1 MERKVVVLL
10 LVAVFLLPGL
20 ARAVVTDEDFLVK
33 TTQNLFNLC
42 TAADDDPRHGKA
54 IHFCHGYL
62 IGAYD
67 YHVSQNS
74 GPDGKLLV
82 CFPDPAPTRNAAIKI
97 FVEWVKVHPQHMNEK
112 PVDTE
117 FRFLVE
123 TWPCKK

>member
-1 MERKVVVLL
+1 MERKMVVLL

-20 ARAVVTDEDFLVK
+20 ARAVTDEDFLAK

-42 TAADDDPRHGKA
+42 TAPDDDPRHGKA

-62 IGAYD
+62 VGAYD

-82 CFPDPAPTRNAAIKI
+82 CPPDPAPTRNAAIKM
-97 FVEWVKVHPQHMNEK
+97 FVEWVKVHPQYLNEK

-117 FRFLVE
+117 FRFLME